1 MVVYILIGIAFM
13 LYIEL
18 FLNSDTFNQ
27 YNKLNKTAKVSLDFW
42 SRIIGVLFWP
52 ICLGIFMYHF
62 IKEFYK

>member
-1 MVVYILIGIAFM
+1 M